1 MHTGRFNGIPT
12 RIYLADNVVLQ
23 VQPVT
28 GLRYSFLCKDSDYFR
43 DKLEDITADKFWIT
57 WEILGL
63 RYKDE

>member
-1 MHTGRFNGIPT
+1 M
-12 RIYLADNVVLQ
+12 
-23 VQPVT
+23 T

-63 RYKDE
+63 RYRDE